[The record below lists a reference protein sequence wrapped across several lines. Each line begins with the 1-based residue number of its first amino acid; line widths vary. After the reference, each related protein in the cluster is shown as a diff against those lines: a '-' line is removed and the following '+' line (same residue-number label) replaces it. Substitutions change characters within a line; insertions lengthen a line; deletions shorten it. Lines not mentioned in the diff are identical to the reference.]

1 MIDSRTL
8 RVRGGLIVLGAVL
21 VSSIAGWAHRAA
33 ADEQVPASASAE
45 LTEYR
50 SLSRQLEAA
59 RGELAVAR
67 LQLGRADAV
76 IAYSTR
82 YLIPAD
88 LAGDI
93 YDIALAEG
101 IEPGL
106 ALALVKVESRFN
118 ARAHSSAG
126 AIGLTQILPNTARLY
141 EPGIT
146 TAQLYDRDT
155 NLRLGFRY
163 LHDLLDR
170 YDNDLERALLAY
182 NRGPSRLQEMLDAGV
197 VPPKGYAR
205 SVIDG
210 YRRSRTQATE

>member
-1 MIDSRTL
+1 MIDSRKL
-8 RVRGGLIVLGAVL
+8 RLRGGLIVLGALIVT
-21 VSSIAGWAHRAA
+21 SIGGWAHRAS
-33 ADEQVPASASAE
+33 ADEQVPHSAAAA
-45 LTEYR
+45 LDEYR
-50 SLSRQLEAA
+50 TLSRQLEAA

-76 IAYSTR
+76 IDYSGR

-88 LAGDI
+88 LAADI

-101 IEPGL
+101 VEPGL
-106 ALALVKVESRFN
+106 ALALVKVESHFDP
-118 ARAHSSAG
+118 RAHSSAG
-126 AIGLTQILPNTARLY
+126 AIGLTQILPATARLY

-146 TAQLYDRDT
+146 TAQLYDRNT

-170 YDNDLERALLAY
+170 YDDDLERALLAY

-197 VPPKGYAR
+197 VPPKGYAQ
-205 SVIDG
+205 SVMDG
-210 YRRSRTQATE
+210 YRRSRSQPAE

>member
-8 RVRGGLIVLGAVL
+8 RLRGGLIVLGAVI

-33 ADEQVPASASAE
+33 ADEQVPKSASAA
-45 LTEYR
+45 LDEYQT
-50 SLSRQLEAA
+50 LSRQLQAA

-82 YLIPAD
+82 YMIPAD
-88 LAGDI
+88 LAADI

-106 ALALVKVESRFN
+106 ALALVRVESHFDP
-118 ARAHSSAG
+118 RAHSSAG

-146 TAQLYDRDT
+146 AAQLYDRET

-170 YDNDLERALLAY
+170 FDNDLERALLAY

-205 SVIDG
+205 SVMEG
-210 YRRSRTQATE
+210 YRRSRTLETE